1 MKQILFFLLT
11 CIQACLHAEVFIY
24 NIDTSYGTDKTSGK
38 APWATVTFQDT
49 ASNHVQMI
57 IAVSSN
63 PSSQSISQLNFNF
76 DPKQT
81 ELLNSLKISNEKGIT
96 PDTIYKPSA
105 DTYSAG
111 ISKDY
116 DFRIDFQTTGKNRL
130 TGGTISYFDI
140 TGENLTASMFNF
152 TNSKEQDPFIV
163 AVNLQNRE
171 TDFWAGA
178 EDISIPEPS
187 TYLLLATLLFIVI
200 FIRKRHLPYLYKQ
213 AK

>member
-1 MKQILFFLLT
+1 MKQKLFLLLT
-11 CIQACLHAEVFIY
+11 CIQACLYAEVFIY
-24 NIDTSYGTDKTSGK
+24 EINTPYGTDKTSGK

-49 ASNHVQMI
+49 ASEHVQMI
-57 IAVSSN
+57 ITVSSN
-63 PSSQSISQLNFNF
+63 NSSQSISQLNFNF

-81 ELLNSLKISNEKGIT
+81 ELLNSLKISNEKGIS
-96 PDTIYKPSA
+96 PDTIYKPSE

-140 TGENLTASMFNF
+140 AGEGLDASMFNF

-163 AVNLQNRE
+163 AVNVQNRD
-171 TDFWAGA
+171 TDFWVGA
-178 EDISIPEPS
+178 EDIGIPEPS
-187 TYLLLATLLFIVI
+187 TYLLLTTLLLIVM
-200 FIRKRHLPYLYKQ
+200 FRRKNYLPHLY
-213 AK
+213 